1 MVDKAPW
8 KRQNYGMG
16 IYDKPPVKVKTY
28 EQRLEQFRRGG
39 QIALN
44 ESQRSFHPKESRPDT
59 TTSFS
64 PKRKSIANSPL

>member
-1 MVDKAPW
+1 MVDKALG
-8 KRQNYGMG
+8 KHQNQGMG
-16 IYDKPPVKVKTY
+16 IYDKPLERVKTY

-44 ESQRSFHPKESRPDT
+44 ELQRSFPPKESPPDT

-64 PKRKSIANSPL
+64 PKQKSIANSPR